1 MTRIFFLFLLLT
13 SAGSSP
19 AQALHVMIDPG
30 HGGIDQ
36 GAVHGRLKEAEV
48 VLDVSKRLQRLLSA
62 EPGLRVSMTR
72 MQDQALSL
80 PQRTK
85 MAERAQADL
94 LVSLHA
100 NAAPD
105 SRAQGVELFF
115 QNSLPPDE
123 DALYLANLENQE
135 FEEDF
140 SHMGAD
146 PSRKGDVNAIISD
159 LHRQHRLRSSL
170 RLSELMSKSWK
181 GNDPRKGAS
190 IKQAPLYVVS
200 RSSMPSVL
208 VELGFL
214 TNPSESRKLASSAYR
229 QELAER
235 LRDALLT
242 YKIKMGNP
250 IQNETI
256 SK

>member
-1 MTRIFFLFLLLT
+1 
-13 SAGSSP
+13 
-19 AQALHVMIDPG
+19 
-30 HGGIDQ
+30 
-36 GAVHGRLKEAEV
+36 
-48 VLDVSKRLQRLLSA
+48 
-62 EPGLRVSMTR
+62 
-72 MQDQALSL
+72 
-80 PQRTK
+80 
-85 MAERAQADL
+85 
-94 LVSLHA
+94 
-100 NAAPD
+100 
-105 SRAQGVELFF
+105 
-115 QNSLPPDE
+115 
-123 DALYLANLENQE
+123 
-135 FEEDF
+135 

>member
-1 MTRIFFLFLLLT
+1 MNRIFLLSLLLSLAGT
-13 SAGSSP
+13 PSAW
-19 AQALHVMIDPG
+19 ALHILIDPG

-36 GAVHGRLKEAEV
+36 GAVHSRLKEAEV
-48 VLDVSKRLQRLLSA
+48 VLDVSKRLQNLLSA
-62 EPGLRVSMTR
+62 ESGVRVSMTR
-72 MQDQALSL
+72 TQDKALSL

-85 MAERAQADL
+85 MADQLRADL
-94 LVSLHA
+94 MVSLHA

-105 SRAQGVELFF
+105 PRAQGVELFF

-135 FEEDF
+135 FEED
-140 SHMGAD
+140 SAHVGAD
-146 PSRKGDVNAIISD
+146 SSRRGDVNAIVSD

-181 GNDPRKGAS
+181 DRESRKGPS

-200 RSSMPSVL
+200 RTNMPSVL

-214 TNPSESRKLASSAYR
+214 TNPTEARRLALPSYR

-235 LRDALLT
+235 LRDAILA
-242 YKIKMGNP
+242 YRIKMGNP